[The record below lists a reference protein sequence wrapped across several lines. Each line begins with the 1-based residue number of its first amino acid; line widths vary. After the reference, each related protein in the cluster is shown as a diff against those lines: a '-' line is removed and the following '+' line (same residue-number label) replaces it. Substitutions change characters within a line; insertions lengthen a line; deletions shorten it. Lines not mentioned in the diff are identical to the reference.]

1 MEKCNWYKCVLFDM
15 DGTLVNSYEGI
26 FHAYRWTMEQ
36 MGRDFGGDNFVRRAI
51 GAPLIWVFENLC
63 GMDRIEA
70 EQAAVRYRTYYAN
83 QGKHQAGVYDGMEET
98 LRRLKEAG
106 CFLGVATLKNETF
119 AKEMLDTLRLLSYF
133 DMVCG
138 MDADDR
144 LTKADLI
151 RRCMQGAKSEKKET
165 ILVGDSA
172 FDAAGAREAGIAF
185 LAVTYGF
192 GFQKPEQAKEVGA
205 VMVAE
210 TAGEIAD
217 LLCRAEKGI
226 EE

>member
-36 MGRDFGGDNFVRRAI
+36 MGQDFGGDNFVRRAI

-63 GMDRIEA
+63 GMDHVVA
-70 EQAAVRYRTYYAN
+70 ERAAACYRTYYAEK
-83 QGKHQAGVYDGMEET
+83 GKLQASVYDGMEKT

-106 CFLGVATLKNETF
+106 CFLGVATLKKDIF
-119 AKEMLDTLRLLSYF
+119 AKEMLDALGLLSYF
-133 DMVCG
+133 DMVSG
-138 MDADDR
+138 MDADDS

-151 RRCMQGAKSEKKET
+151 RRCMQAAMSEKKET

-172 FDAAGAREAGIAF
+172 FDAAGAREAGTAF

-192 GFQKPEQAKEVGA
+192 GFQDPEQAKEAGA
-205 VMVAE
+205 VLVAE

-217 LLCRAEKGI
+217 LLCGAGEG
-226 EE
+226 